1 MGEQC
6 HGHQVCASDITQKWL
21 LEAVQIH
28 YQVQKLSLPHVALI
42 ILLHNSMMNSP
53 LYNTYQQNQQI
64 IVTSFQP
71 EKQNFIREIRNYA
84 IYQVFGI

>member
-1 MGEQC
+1 
-6 HGHQVCASDITQKWL
+6 
-21 LEAVQIH
+21 
-28 YQVQKLSLPHVALI
+28 
-42 ILLHNSMMNSP
+42 MMNSQ

-84 IYQVFGI
+84 IYQVFGIWKLQGVLSTETVSACFHLTSGGHQQHVSPDFAAI